1 MMEVLTPNELFNN
14 AVLNAISYDDSVTWF
29 GKNSA
34 QGSLL
39 WATSNQASAIMAS
52 VAEIYRRT
60 VLKASSG
67 DSLHENAEENGVTWE
82 GTATRATMY
91 VVVVPE
97 YAIVS
102 NIAGGGPNYTLTID
116 NQTFQAADV
125 VLVRGAD
132 GTVTE
137 SAAVGAIGAGTI
149 TLPLTG
155 ANVAAWNA
163 DIGAGGE
170 VVVIFQATV
179 PADTTVTTSV
189 GVTFETTTA
198 VTTGNVNPI
207 VNGESTALAL
217 VDKAWCECTVTGSN
231 GNIEQM
237 SVTGITPTVRGVVRV
252 FNPVRASGGTD
263 DKSDY
268 QLKYEV
274 AHTASALAATP
285 QLSLEA
291 TAKQGNSDVFRL
303 AYDTAGILNTI
314 SVRALTRSLSSLSS
328 TAKTE
333 LAAYTQSRIPYEVTV
348 SISDVTMT
356 AVEVTATVNL
366 TPGYTLKQVWIA
378 AVTGLAAYLDLNRWP
393 WGTDVDNS
401 QLLRILLDTDGLA
414 SLDTATFTP
423 AADVTVATNSLP
435 YLARLTLTDANSG
448 LSVGADVEQ
457 VY

>member
-1 MMEVLTPNELFNN
+1 MEVLTPNELFNN
-14 AVLNAISYDDSVTWF
+14 AVLNAITYDDTVTYF

-34 QGSLL
+34 EGALL
-39 WATSNQASAIMAS
+39 WATSNQANAIMAS
-52 VAEIYRRT
+52 VAEIYRRSI
-60 VLKASSG
+60 LKAASG
-67 DSLHENAEENGVTWE
+67 DYLHDKAEENGVAWE
-82 GTATRATMY
+82 GLATRASMY
-91 VVVVPE
+91 IVVVPE

-116 NQTFQAADV
+116 NEAFLAADV

-137 SAAVGAIGAGTI
+137 SAVVGAVGAGTI
-149 TLPLTG
+149 TLPLNA
-155 ANVAAWNA
+155 ANVVAWNA
-163 DIGAGGE
+163 DIAAGGE

-179 PADTTVTTSV
+179 PVDTTVTTSV
-189 GVTFETTTA
+189 GVTFETTKA

-207 VNGESTALAL
+207 LNGESSALAL

-231 GNIEQM
+231 GNVDQM
-237 SVTGITPTVRGVVRV
+237 SATGITPTVRGVARV
-252 FNPVRASGGTD
+252 FNPVQASGGTD

-268 QLKYEV
+268 QIKYEV
-274 AHTASALAATP
+274 SHAATALAATP
-285 QLSLEA
+285 QLAIEA
-291 TAKQGNSDVFRL
+291 IAKQGNGDVFRL

-328 TAKTE
+328 SAKTE
-333 LAAYTQSRIPYEVTV
+333 LAAYIQSRISYEVTV
-348 SISDVTMT
+348 SISNVTMT
-356 AVEVTATVNL
+356 AVEVSASVNL
-366 TPGYTLKQVWIA
+366 TPGYTLKQVWIDS
-378 AVTGLAAYLDLNRWP
+378 VTSLATYLDLNRWP

-401 QLLRILLDTDGLA
+401 QLLRILLDTEGLA

-448 LSVGADVEQ
+448 LSVGADIAQ